1 VRRAV
6 TLALRALLGLFFRR
20 MEAEGLDRFPASGPA
35 VAVLNHPNGLID
47 PAVLLALSPRPV
59 SFLAKAPLFR
69 MPVVSF
75 FTRALDSIPVWRP
88 EDGGSSPEK
97 TRETFARAREVL
109 EKGGVIALFP
119 EGTTHDDPSLKPLKS
134 GAARLAL
141 GTAARLPPGGSPLS
155 IVPAGLFFPRKTTFR
170 SDALLVFGEPF
181 EVPLVGETD
190 AGPDPRAVRDLTGRI
205 GEALARVTVQAD
217 AHEAL
222 QLAAA
227 AEAIVTESGGS
238 DLPESFAVRRL
249 LLRGYSRLKE
259 TRPEEV
265 EEVTTRIR
273 RHRDALAAAR
283 LDEASL
289 APLETS
295 PGSAL
300 VSALAALAVGAVA
313 LPFALLGVV
322 THYPVYRLVDLLAA
336 RYARDDESVLATGKL
351 LGGILFF
358 PLLWALLALAAFLR
372 AGATAALVAFLLL
385 PACGLLA
392 LLLGERFES
401 SLASLRALGILLFR
415 RRAALRLLA
424 ERRQIRERLVSLS
437 SEVPPEG

>member
-1 VRRAV
+1 MRRAV
-6 TLALRALLGLFFRR
+6 TLALKAVLGLFYRR
-20 MEAEGLDRFPASGPA
+20 LAAEGLDRFPVAGPA
-35 VAVLNHPNGLID
+35 IAVLNHPNGLID
-47 PAVLLALSPRPV
+47 PAILLALSPRPV

-69 MPVVSF
+69 TPVLSF

-88 EDGGSSPEK
+88 QDGGSSPEK

-141 GTAARLPPGGSPLS
+141 GAASRLRQGGPPLT
-155 IVPAGLFFPRKTTFR
+155 IVPGGLFFPKKTIFR

-181 EVPLVGETD
+181 EVPLASETD

-205 GEALARVTVQAD
+205 AQALARVTVQAD

-227 AEAIVTESGGS
+227 AEAIVTGGEAGE
-238 DLPESFAVRRL
+238 LPEAFAVRRL

-259 TRPEEV
+259 TRPEDV
-265 EEVTTRIR
+265 EEVATRIR

-283 LDEASL
+283 LDEGSL
-289 APLETS
+289 APLEAH
-295 PGSAL
+295 PASAL
-300 VSALAALAVGAVA
+300 LSALLALVVGAVV
-313 LPFALLGVV
+313 LPFALLGFA
-322 THYPVYRLVDLLAA
+322 THYPVYRLVGVLAA
-336 RYARDDESVLATGKL
+336 RYAKDDESVLATGKL
-351 LGGILFF
+351 LGGLLFF
-358 PLLWALLALAAFLR
+358 PLLWLLLALAAFLR
-372 AGATAALVAFLLL
+372 AGLGAGLLSLALL
-385 PACGLLA
+385 PACGFLA
-392 LLLGERFES
+392 LLLGERLES

-415 RRAALRLLA
+415 RRSALRLLA
-424 ERRQIRERLVSLS
+424 ERRAIRERLVSLS
-437 SEVPPEG
+437 SEVPPES